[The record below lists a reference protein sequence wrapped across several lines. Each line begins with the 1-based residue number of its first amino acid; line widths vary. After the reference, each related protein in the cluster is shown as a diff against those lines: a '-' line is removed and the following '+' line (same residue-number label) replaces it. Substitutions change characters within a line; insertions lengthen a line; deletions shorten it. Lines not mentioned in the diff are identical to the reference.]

1 MKIVEARQLPG
12 ANISPVTR
20 YCNSHEI
27 VGFNLMVN
35 VQRAD

>member
-20 YCNSHEI
+20 YCNNKDI
-27 VGFNLMVN
+27 LVFNVIG
-35 VQRAD
+35 